1 MYLRKYKFS
10 KAAFLENTS
19 QQPSLYI
26 IWFRVS
32 PKRKYYFMSETY
44 LKPSQTS
51 KMKLLA
57 KVVNASRD
65 VFRTV
70 FSIQNVFRTSKM
82 ELFTK
87 IMNRWRLLTFSAKSP
102 ILDILFGPENASEFT
117 ILNFFHQKLHLRSLT
132 GQICL
137 FMYLVP
143 QIWRWINENS
153 KVCYESMLCVVS
165 ESSCSKNFVNF
176 QEKHPCVIAFLNKV
190 AGYMTLTGNVFLG
203 NLWNFQNS
211 FHKKHLRMRASAV
224 SCRWKMFRLK
234 DAF

>member
-51 KMKLLA
+51 KMKLLE

-70 FSIQNVFRTSKM
+70 FSIQNIFITSKM
-82 ELFTK
+82 VLLRK
-87 IMNRWRLLTFSAKSP
+87 IMNSWKPLTFSAKSSIVE
-102 ILDILFGPENASEFT
+102 ILLGPDSQSVTIFT
-117 ILNFFHQKLHLRSLT
+117 K
-132 GQICL
+132 
-137 FMYLVP
+137 
-143 QIWRWINENS
+143 
-153 KVCYESMLCVVS
+153 
-165 ESSCSKNFVNF
+165 
-176 QEKHPCVIAFLNKV
+176 
-190 AGYMTLTGNVFLG
+190 
-203 NLWNFQNS
+203 NS
-211 FHKKHLRMRASAV
+211 FLDLKEGKYTSA
-224 SCRWKMFRLK
+224 RI
-234 DAF
+234 

>member
-65 VFRTV
+65 IFRIV
-70 FSIQNVFRTSKM
+70 FSIQNVFRTSRM
-82 ELFTK
+82 ALFTK
-87 IMNRWRLLTFSAKSP
+87 IMNGWKPLTFSTKSS
-102 ILDILFGPENASEFT
+102 ILDILLGSENASERTVF
-117 ILNFFHQKLHLRSLT
+117 NYFHQKLHLRSLR
-132 GQICL
+132 GKICL
-137 FMYLVP
+137 SMYLVL
-143 QIWRWINENS
+143 QIWRWINEIS
-153 KVCYESMLCVVS
+153 KVGYDETQ
-165 ESSCSKNFVNF
+165 KNV
-176 QEKHPCVIAFLNKV
+176 
-190 AGYMTLTGNVFLG
+190 
-203 NLWNFQNS
+203 
-211 FHKKHLRMRASAV
+211 
-224 SCRWKMFRLK
+224 
-234 DAF
+234 